1 MEPAAAARE
10 SARQLREIFTGV
22 AASLRGSGA
31 AIADVCFVHLY
42 LADIA
47 HFGTVNAAYCE
58 IFGTVNP
65 PSRSCVAVAL
75 PPGVHVLVD
84 CWAVRGSG
92 AAMSKGRTQEREVLH
107 VQGMSHWAP
116 VCIGPYSQVGGRAG
130 ACGGGGDWEE
140 GLVSR
145 CAH

>member
-1 MEPAAAARE
+1 MVE
-10 SARQLREIFTGV
+10 SLREM
-22 AASLRGSGA
+22 GA
-31 AIADVCFVHLY
+31 AVPDVSFVHLY

-75 PPGVHVLVD
+75 PPGVNVLVD
-84 CWAVRGSG
+84 CWAVRGSSAG
-92 AAMSKGRTQEREVLH
+92 MAKGRNEERAVLH

-116 VCIGPYSQVGGRAG
+116 VCIGPYSQVVKCRH
-130 ACGGGGDWEE
+130 ACVYVLGD
-140 GLVSR
+140 
-145 CAH
+145 